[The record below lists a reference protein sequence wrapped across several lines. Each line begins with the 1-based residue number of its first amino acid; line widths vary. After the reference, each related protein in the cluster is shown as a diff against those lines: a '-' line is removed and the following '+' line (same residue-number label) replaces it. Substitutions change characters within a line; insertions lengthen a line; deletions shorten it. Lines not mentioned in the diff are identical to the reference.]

1 MKIKKN
7 GEIVN
12 LTESDLRRIT
22 EMVVGESDGFYEDE
36 ARFLARRLEA
46 SGEDIDTLLKNFSNG
61 KGELNY
67 MITKY
72 LRDQRGSEIFDPRK
86 RTPREIIIMV
96 SDLNKMLNKLEE
108 EIGNYK
114 SLIRRSIQI

>member
-7 GEIVN
+7 GEVVN

-22 EMVVGESDGFYEDE
+22 KMMIGESHGFYEEE
-36 ARFLARRLEA
+36 ARFLARKLEA
-46 SGEDIDTLLKNFSNG
+46 SGEDIDALLKNFSDG

>member
-7 GEIVN
+7 GEVVN

-22 EMVVGESDGFYEDE
+22 KMMIGESHGFYEEE
-36 ARFLARRLEA
+36 ARFLARKLES
-46 SGEDIDTLLKNFSNG
+46 SGEDIDALLKNFSDG

>member
-7 GEIVN
+7 GEVVN

-22 EMVVGESDGFYEDE
+22 KMIIGESHGFYEEE
-36 ARFLARRLEA
+36 ARFLARKLEA
-46 SGEDIDTLLKNFSNG
+46 SGEDIDALLKNFSNG